1 MVPRTGL
8 HLHGKVWRLVMPRAP
23 QWWRSAALHV
33 LKVAVSVGLLV
44 WLFRQVDAA
53 RLWTAVR
60 SASWAWLGLAA
71 LLYFAMLFVSSWRWN
86 TLLKAQGVAMRLRTL
101 VGSFLVATFFN
112 NFLPSN
118 IGGDV
123 VRIRDTAAAARS
135 RTLAATVVLVDRGL
149 GLLALVLIAA
159 LGATVSRAALPAVG
173 ALQPW
178 MLWAGLAVGG
188 VVTVQTLRA
197 PSTITWLATPLRA
210 LHAEWVDER
219 LARLTAAL
227 DRFANAPGAL
237 ASSALGA
244 VVVQTLLVLFYAAVA
259 RGLHIPVSPWH
270 LAVMV
275 PVSFV
280 VQMVPIS
287 VNGFGVREA
296 TFVAFF
302 ALAGLPAEA
311 AMLLSFMGT
320 AVIMA
325 WSLAGACVHVA
336 RRSPERRTNF
346 RIEGLSEPR

>member
-1 MVPRTGL
+1 MSREAPR
-8 HLHGKVWRLVMPRAP
+8 WR
-23 QWWRSAALHV
+23 AATLQL
-33 LKVAVSVGLLV
+33 LKVGISVGLLV

-53 RLWTAVR
+53 RLWDAVR
-60 SASWAWLGLAA
+60 AASWRWLGVAA
-71 LLYFAMLFVSSWRWN
+71 LLYFAMLVVSSWRWN
-86 TLLKAQGVAMRLRTL
+86 LLLRAQGIVMRLPTL
-101 VGSFLVATFFN
+101 IASFLVATFFN

-123 VRIRDTAAAARS
+123 VRIRDTSGPANS
-135 RTLAATVVLVDRGL
+135 KTLAATVVLVDRGL

-159 LGATVSRAALPAVG
+159 LGATASQPGLRNAPPV
-173 ALQPW
+173 QPW
-178 MLWAGLAVGG
+178 ILWAGLFFGG
-188 VVTVQTLRA
+188 VVSIQALRA
-197 PSTITWLATPLRA
+197 PALVTRLAAPLRL

-219 LARLTAAL
+219 LAKLTLAL
-227 DRFANAPGAL
+227 GRFANAPGAL
-237 ASSALGA
+237 VSSAAGA
-244 VVVQTLLVLFYAAVA
+244 VLVQALLVAFYAAVA

-275 PVSFV
+275 PVSFI
-280 VQMVPIS
+280 VQMIPIS

-325 WSLAGACVHVA
+325 WSLAGACVHLT
-336 RRSPERRTNF
+336 RRAS
-346 RIEGLSEPR
+346 

>member
-1 MVPRTGL
+1 MREVSRSP
-8 HLHGKVWRLVMPRAP
+8 
-23 QWWRSAALHV
+23 WRSAAFLV
-33 LKVAVSVGLLV
+33 LKIGVSVGLLA
-44 WLFRQVDAA
+44 WLLRQVDGA
-53 RLWTAVR
+53 RLWAAVR
-60 SASWAWLGLAA
+60 SASWSWLGVAA
-71 LLYFAMLFVSSWRWN
+71 ALYFAMLLVSSWRWN
-86 TLLKAQGVAMRLRTL
+86 ILLRTQGIAIRLRTL

-123 VRIRDTAAAARS
+123 VRVRDTSGPARS

-149 GLLALVLIAA
+149 GLLALVLVAA
-159 LGATVSRAALPAVG
+159 LGATATQTASTVGPAP
-173 ALQPW
+173 LKPW
-178 MLWAGLAVGG
+178 MLWTGLIFGAV
-188 VVTVQTLRA
+188 VSVQALRSPHFVA
-197 PSTITWLATPLRA
+197 WLAAPLRR
-210 LHAEWVDER
+210 LHADWVDAR
-219 LARLTAAL
+219 VARLTAAL
-227 DRFANAPGAL
+227 ARFANSPRAL
-237 ASSALGA
+237 ASSAAGA
-244 VVVQTLLVLFYAAVA
+244 VVVQALLVAFYAAVA

-280 VQMVPIS
+280 VQMIPVS

-320 AVIMA
+320 AVIMG

-336 RRSPERRTNF
+336 RGKSH
-346 RIEGLSEPR
+346 LSAAALE